1 MTSETWEFG
10 GPSWAYLKAMQEHS
24 LKVYSYSKKIPDGMK
39 FSLALLDDALEKLI
53 EIEKHADKNGKIKLD
68 K

>member
-1 MTSETWEFG
+1 MG
-10 GPSWAYLKAMQEHS
+10 LPKAMHEHS
-24 LKVYSYSKKIPDGMK
+24 LKGYSYSKKIPDGMK

-53 EIEKHADKNGKIKLD
+53 EIEKHADKNGEIKLD